1 MSNGQTTFAFAPAGR
16 IPSETPPPD
25 ARVGGSLV
33 RWLSRSTLARLLT
46 GAIIDMPIQAID
58 SDRLYRKI
66 ARQLSDLIA
75 AGEFLPGQ
83 RLPAERELAK
93 QFGVS
98 RPPVREALI
107 ALEVEGKVEVRV
119 GAGVFVSKPGP
130 TAVVSGND
138 EGEGP
143 FELIRAR
150 RLVEGETAACAA
162 REATDAEIADIR
174 ESVQELRRVERGARS
189 TDPADRAFHL
199 AIARATHNG
208 PLLAVVAMLWDQ
220 GRGTV
225 WKQMERH
232 FQTPALRA
240 ATLHDH
246 EAVLAAIEAHDAPLA
261 RKAMRHHLSRVAREF
276 TTRFEGSK
284 RAAPAAT
291 SRSARR

>member
-1 MSNGQTTFAFAPAGR
+1 
-16 IPSETPPPD
+16 
-25 ARVGGSLV
+25 
-33 RWLSRSTLARLLT
+33 
-46 GAIIDMPIQAID
+46 MPIQAID

-75 AGEFLPGQ
+75 AGEFLPGH

-107 ALEVEGKVEVRV
+107 ALEVEGKVQVRV
-119 GAGVFVSKPGP
+119 GSGVFVAQPGP
-130 TAVVSGND
+130 TALASVSD

-174 ESVQELRRVERGARS
+174 AAVEDLRRRERGDR
-189 TDPADRAFHL
+189 PPEQADRTFHL

-208 PLLAVVAMLWDQ
+208 PLLAVVTMLWDN
-220 GRGTV
+220 GRGSV

-240 ATLHDH
+240 ATLQDH
-246 EAVLAAIEAHDAPLA
+246 EAVLAAIEAHDAPAA
-261 RKAMRHHLSRVAREF
+261 RKAMRGHLARVARDF
-276 TTRFEGSK
+276 TANLEGSK
-284 RAAPAAT
+284 RASPPAAKRT
-291 SRSARR
+291 SKR